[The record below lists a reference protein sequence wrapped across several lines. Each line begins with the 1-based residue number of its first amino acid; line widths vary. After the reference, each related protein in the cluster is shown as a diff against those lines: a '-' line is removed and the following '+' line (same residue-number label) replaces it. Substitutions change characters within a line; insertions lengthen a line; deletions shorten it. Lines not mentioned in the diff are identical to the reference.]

1 LLEIGGGRGENSVGS
16 WRGMKVCGDDL
27 SQFDGDRDSDKR
39 GDRK

>member
-1 LLEIGGGRGENSVGS
+1 
-16 WRGMKVCGDDL
+16 MKVCGDDL